1 MSCKDAGELGAAAV
15 PGHPQPGGQRAAGG
29 GLVRRSGGR
38 WPRQEGQ
45 QGGVPAEAAAG
56 GLQHG
61 LAQTLRQEEAEIHG
75 G

>member
-1 MSCKDAGELGAAAV
+1 MSCKDPGELGAAAV
-15 PGHPQPGGQRAAGG
+15 PGHPQPGAQRAAGG
-29 GLVRRSGGR
+29 SLRRRSGGR

-45 QGGVPAEAAAG
+45 QGGVTAEAAAG
-56 GLQHG
+56 SLQHG